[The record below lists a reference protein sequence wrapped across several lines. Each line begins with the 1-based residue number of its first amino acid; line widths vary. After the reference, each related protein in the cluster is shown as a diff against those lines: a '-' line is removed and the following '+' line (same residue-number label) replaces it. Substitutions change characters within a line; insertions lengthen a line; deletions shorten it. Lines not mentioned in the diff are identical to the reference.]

1 MVYSEHIDISEKKI
15 ISKVLEDK
23 STYSW
28 EAIDSEKL
36 GDWVPD
42 IGLTSYFNKSIFRP
56 HPINEKSESK
66 ILLMFL
72 LSSILLIILI

>member
-1 MVYSEHIDISEKKI
+1 MVYSEHIDISEKMI

-28 EAIDSEKL
+28 EAVDSEKL

-42 IGLTSYFNKSIFRP
+42 IGLTSYFNKSIFR
-56 HPINEKSESK
+56 
-66 ILLMFL
+66 
-72 LSSILLIILI
+72 LIASNVICSVVSNN

>member
-15 ISKVLEDK
+15 ISILEDK

-36 GDWVPD
+36 GLGTRYW
-42 IGLTSYFNKSIFRP
+42 LN
-56 HPINEKSESK
+56 
-66 ILLMFL
+66 ILF
-72 LSSILLIILI
+72 

>member
-28 EAIDSEKL
+28 EAIDSERL

-42 IGLTSYFNKSIFRP
+42 IGLTSY
-56 HPINEKSESK
+56 
-66 ILLMFL
+66 
-72 LSSILLIILI
+72 